1 MKKVFLAL
9 FAFYIQLIIL
19 LKKYINVKNTDNI
32 INGAKNKDSYYIAS
46 KSDQGEASAVN
57 QHD

>member
-19 LKKYINVKNTDNI
+19 LKKHINVKNINNI
-32 INGAKNKDSYYIAS
+32 INSAKNRNSYYIAS
-46 KSDQGEASAVN
+46 EGDQGKASAV
-57 QHD
+57 D